1 MSVMDDPIWISVE
14 LAIAIHK
21 RQLAEHGG
29 ADGVRDLGLL
39 ESALGRPR
47 HLFAY
52 TDPTPDVPSLAAS
65 YAFGVARNHA
75 FIDGNKRTA
84 YVVCRTFLLLNGFDM
99 AASKEDRYRT
109 FLDLAA
115 GVITEEQLA
124 TWLHQH
130 AHRIE

>member
-1 MSVMDDPIWISVE
+1 MDDPIWISTE

-29 ADGVRDLGLL
+29 ADGVRDMGLL
-39 ESALGRPR
+39 ESAINRPR

-52 TDPTPDVPSLAAS
+52 EQPTPEVPALAAA
-65 YAFGVARNHA
+65 YAFGIARNHA

-84 YVVCRTFLLLNGFDM
+84 YVVCRTFLLLNGYDLT
-99 AASKEDRYRT
+99 APREERYRT

-115 GVITEEQLA
+115 GLVSQEQLT
-124 TWLHQH
+124 TWLIANSRQ
-130 AHRIE
+130 AD